1 VWWKTSSNA
10 ARPLGAERRGNDPV
24 RLLLINPTSPESFWS
39 LKWAVDVV
47 LPHKRAVNPP
57 LGLATLAALCPEHWE
72 VVIVDENIEPI
83 PLDPQADII
92 GICGMG
98 VQFPRQRE
106 LLTYYRNKG
115 FYVVAGGS
123 YASLCP
129 ELYAPLADT
138 VVAGEA
144 EYVWRNFC
152 GDIESGEPKR
162 LYHESGTVSLA
173 DSPVP
178 RFDLL
183 DLPKYQTV
191 SLQFSRGCPFR
202 CEFCDI
208 IVMFGRQ
215 PRTKSVE
222 QVGKELD
229 SLRRLNVRNAFFVD
243 DNFIGNKPAAKDL
256 LEFLGEYQRDHD
268 YRFRFGTEASIN
280 LAHDD
285 ELLELFHK
293 AHFAWVFIGIESP
306 DAESLREARK
316 YQNTRRDMLASVR
329 RIYSHGIDVLG
340 GFIVGFDND
349 TIDTFDRQYQ
359 FITQS
364 GIQTA
369 MVGLLTALP
378 KTPLYKRLQNE
389 GRIIAGAT
397 DVENTRLATN
407 IIPKRMGYDEL
418 VEGYRTLLR
427 RLVQNDNIAGRI
439 RNKIRYLTSPLG
451 GRDWSWV
458 ERLHMLGRIVIRGVM
473 QGGVARFFHFCR
485 SIPFAR
491 PRLIPLVMQ
500 DWVVGLA
507 MRDYVDRHFIGTAGK
522 VKLLQESYFRSIE
535 RAFRRYVRKGA
546 LKVSLDEV
554 MSAGA
559 CLSLSMK
566 AGLDRRFFARAA
578 RHLESVLADTTASV
592 TLQID
597 ELHAAQRRHL
607 QRMLKRLSRYGDRLY
622 IGVREELMEMLDIDW
637 SAFRIIPVR

>member
-1 VWWKTSSNA
+1 M
-10 ARPLGAERRGNDPV
+10 
-24 RLLLINPTSPESFWS
+24 RLLLINPRSPESFWS

-47 LPHKRAVNPP
+47 LPDKLAVNPP
-57 LGLATLAALCPEHWE
+57 LGLATLAALCPDGWE
-72 VVIVDENIEPI
+72 VSIVDENIESI
-83 PLDPQADII
+83 PLEPRADII

-98 VQFPRQRE
+98 VQFARQRE

-144 EYVWRNFC
+144 EYAWREFC
-152 GDIESGEPKR
+152 RDVESGEPKQ
-162 LYHESGTVSLA
+162 LYHESGTVSLI

-183 DLPKYQTV
+183 DLNKYQTV

-208 IVMFGRQ
+208 IVMFGRR

-229 SLRRLNVRNAFFVD
+229 LLRTLNVRNAFFVD
-243 DNFIGNKPAAKDL
+243 DNFIGNKAAAKEL
-256 LEFLGEYQRDHD
+256 LGFLRDYQRDHD

-285 ELLELFHK
+285 DLLELFRQ

-306 DAESLREARK
+306 DEESLREAKK
-316 YQNTRRDMLASVR
+316 YQNTRRDMLSSVR
-329 RIYSHGIDVLG
+329 HIYSHGIDVLA

-349 TIDTFDRQYQ
+349 TIATFDRQYQ
-359 FITQS
+359 FIMQS

-369 MVGLLTALP
+369 MLGLLTALP
-378 KTPLYKRLQNE
+378 KTPLYERLQKE
-389 GRIIAGAT
+389 GRLIVGAT
-397 DVENTRLATN
+397 DAENTRLATN
-407 IIPKRMGYDEL
+407 IVPKRMGYDEL
-418 VEGYRTLLR
+418 VGGYRTLLR
-427 RLVQNDNIAGRI
+427 RLVRYDNIAGRI
-439 RNKIRYLTSPLG
+439 KNKIRYLTNPLA
-451 GRDWSWV
+451 GRDWSWA
-458 ERLHMLGRIVIRGVM
+458 ERLQMLGKIITHGLMRG
-473 QGGVARFFHFCR
+473 GIARFFHFCR
-485 SIPFAR
+485 SIPFSR
-491 PRLIPLVMQ
+491 PRLIPLVVQ

-507 MRDYVDRHFIGTAGK
+507 MRDYVDRHFAVTAGR
-522 VKLLQESYFRSIE
+522 VSLLQESYFRSIE
-535 RAFRRYVRKGA
+535 KMFRRYVRRGA
-546 LKVSLDEV
+546 LKVSVDEV
-554 MSAGA
+554 MNAGA
-559 CLSLSMK
+559 NLSLSMK
-566 AGLDRRFFARAA
+566 AGLDRRFFVRAG
-578 RHLESVLADTTASV
+578 RHLESVLADTTSSV
-592 TLQID
+592 TLHIE

-622 IGVREELMEMLDIDW
+622 IGVREELKERIEIDW
-637 SAFRIIPVR
+637 SSFRLVLKS